1 LQIRPRLQERVYDR
15 IRVRFGGTPPLPQ
28 FMMEGDWI
36 AMPGVPLITAG
47 GPEAAAR
54 EEGEATS
61 VPDDEAGA
69 AEDTT
74 APTTE
79 EGHGGGAPEPATE
92 GERAEAAD
100 GTAPFV
106 PAALEAAPVPEEEPA
121 PAHGDVV
128 AAAVPAEEDAAA
140 NASEAAHAAELEA
153 ALLAASSPGGEGSM
167 EPAVDAAVASVEAPE
182 ASAVLSEGPVVTE
195 GAEV

>member
-1 LQIRPRLQERVYDR
+1 M
-15 IRVRFGGTPPLPQ
+15 T
-28 FMMEGDWI
+28 EGDWI
-36 AMPGVPLITAG
+36 AMPDVPLITAG

-54 EEGEATS
+54 EEGEATG

-79 EGHGGGAPEPATE
+79 EGHAGGASEPATE

-100 GTAPFV
+100 GTAP
-106 PAALEAAPVPEEEPA
+106 PASAALEAAPVPEVELA
-121 PAHGDVV
+121 PAQGDVV
-128 AAAVPAEEDAAA
+128 AAAATVEENFAAD
-140 NASEAAHAAELEA
+140 ASEAAHVAELEA
-153 ALLAASSPGGEGSM
+153 ALLAASSPGGEVPV

-182 ASAVLSEGPVVTE
+182 ASAVLNETPIVTE

>member
-1 LQIRPRLQERVYDR
+1 M
-15 IRVRFGGTPPLPQ
+15 T
-28 FMMEGDWI
+28 EGDWI

-54 EEGEATS
+54 EEGEAPD
-61 VPDDEAGA
+61 VADDEARA

-100 GTAPFV
+100 RTAPLV
-106 PAALEAAPVPEEEPA
+106 PAGLEAAPVAEEELA
-121 PAHGDVV
+121 LAHGDVV
-128 AAAVPAEEDAAA
+128 AAAVPVEEDVAAD
-140 NASEAAHAAELEA
+140 ASEAAHAAELEA
-153 ALLAASSPGGEGSM
+153 ALLAASSPGGDGPV
-167 EPAVDAAVASVEAPE
+167 EPAVDAAVASVKAPE
-182 ASAVLSEGPVVTE
+182 ASAVLSEAPVVTE

>member
-1 LQIRPRLQERVYDR
+1 
-15 IRVRFGGTPPLPQ
+15 
-28 FMMEGDWI
+28 
-36 AMPGVPLITAG
+36 MPGVPLITAG

-54 EEGEATS
+54 EEGEATG
-61 VPDDEAGA
+61 VPGDEAGI

-79 EGHGGGAPEPATE
+79 EGHGEGAPEPATE
-92 GERAEAAD
+92 GEHVEAAD

-106 PAALEAAPVPEEEPA
+106 PAGLEAAPIAEEEFA

-128 AAAVPAEEDAAA
+128 AAAVPVGEDAAA
-140 NASEAAHAAELEA
+140 DASEAAHAAELEA
-153 ALLAASSPGGEGSM
+153 ALLAASSPSGEGPA
-167 EPAVDAAVASVEAPE
+167 EPAIDAAVASVEAPE
-182 ASAVLSEGPVVTE
+182 ASAVLSEAPVVTE